1 MSNINNEKLIY
12 CSCPGGSWI
21 RVNQYLRHLGL
32 DNDKVI
38 KNISLF
44 HFKTNIN
51 NKKFESNYDDLD
63 VLIIDEFY
71 DCSNEIID
79 AINELINKGKQIV
92 LASHNT
98 IDELDYFSRNFK
110 NRLKYYDMD
119 YSLDYVLDFRKYNYI
134 DLDGIKN
141 C

>member
-1 MSNINNEKLIY
+1 MSSSLSRYPNEF
-12 CSCPGGSWI
+12 
-21 RVNQYLRHLGL
+21 
-32 DNDKVI
+32 
-38 KNISLF
+38 IS
-44 HFKTNIN
+44 
-51 NKKFESNYDDLD
+51 
-63 VLIIDEFY
+63 
-71 DCSNEIID
+71 
-79 AINELINKGKQIV
+79 KGKQIV